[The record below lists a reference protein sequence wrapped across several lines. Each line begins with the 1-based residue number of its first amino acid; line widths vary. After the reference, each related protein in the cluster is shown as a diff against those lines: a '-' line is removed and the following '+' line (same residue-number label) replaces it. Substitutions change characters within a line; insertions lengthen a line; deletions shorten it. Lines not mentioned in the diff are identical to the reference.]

1 MRPAALLA
9 VMLTFL
15 LVLSPVVGQEPGRS
29 FETALEVDL
38 SGGEAEVRGSLT
50 GAFDDNHY
58 YRLVGVGSGQTIR
71 VEGEIIGVETGRGTV
86 ALYSP
91 DKARLAGVDPVVGK
105 GVRKKV
111 EISFTPAYEPEHP
124 ELTLYLRIGKS
135 MGAFNY
141 SLRITVEPRYDAGS
155 GRDAGTQAPHS
166 VEAPI
171 AKPGEPASFTG
182 FLTQRGEGNDYQ
194 DLYKLRA
201 ELAPG
206 QALRVTVDPEPG
218 LMVSAILYSEDM
230 FRLRHNQSE
239 ARGQPLTMTI
249 TGDWK
254 PGINTFYLDVENLG
268 GNGGTGG
275 YTVRVEVLE
284 PVQEATT
291 TAQPPPAPMQEDLLR
306 LVLIVVA
313 VALVA
318 VAVAV
323 LIIRRRRGI
332 RVLEE
337 GGEWWGTG
345 EWGAEEW

>member
-1 MRPAALLA
+1 MRSATLTALILAALL
-9 VMLTFL
+9 LT
-15 LVLSPVVGQEPGRS
+15 SPILGGEPGKS

-38 SGGEAEVRGSLT
+38 SGGQAEVGGSLV

-58 YRLVGVGSGQTIR
+58 YRLVGVGSGQTVRI
-71 VEGEIIGVETGRGTV
+71 EGELVGVETGRGTV

-91 DKARLAGVDPVVGK
+91 DRARLAGVDPVVGK
-105 GVRKKV
+105 GVRKRV
-111 EISFTPAYEPEHP
+111 ELTFTPAYEPEHP

-141 SLRITVEPRYDAGS
+141 SLRITVEPHYDAGS
-155 GRDAGTQAPHS
+155 GRDAGATKDHA

-171 AKPGEPASFTG
+171 ARIGEPASFTG
-182 FLTQRGEGNDYQ
+182 YLTERGMGNDYQ
-194 DLYKLRA
+194 DLYRIRA
-201 ELAPG
+201 ELAQG
-206 QALRVTVDPEPG
+206 MALKVTVDPEPG

-239 ARGQPLTMTI
+239 SRGQPLTMTI
-249 TGDWK
+249 TGDWS

-268 GNGGTGG
+268 GNGGTGS
-275 YTVRVEVLE
+275 YKVKVEVLE
-284 PVQEATT
+284 PVQETAT
-291 TAQPPPAPMQEDLLR
+291 TAQPPPAPMREDIIR

-318 VAVAV
+318 VAIAV
-323 LIIRRRRGI
+323 LVIRRRRGI